1 MNRPLKWH
9 KFLVYFSLWA
19 SAVFVFMKGA
29 NLIALGIFGDTDPQV
44 PEPTSLKVLDIAYGV
59 IYIALAVYHIYTRY
73 QLARFKKGAPKHLL
87 ILYVIVPVV
96 EALYIPLTFIAVDI
110 PVSALLSDPAKAIG
124 GTIGG
129 VFGIWLVCVLNKF
142 TMTNAKNS
150 LSIRRKEVIT

>member
-9 KFLVYFSLWA
+9 KFLIYFSLWA

-87 ILYVIVPVV
+87 ILYVIISVI
-96 EALYIPLTFIAVDI
+96 ELAYLPLMFIAADI
-110 PVSALLSDPAKAIG
+110 PVSALFIEPAKYI
-124 GTIGG
+124 GTILGTIIG
-129 VFGIWLVCVLNKF
+129 TWILCALNKIYYD
-142 TMTNAKNS
+142 K
-150 LSIRRKEVIT
+150 RKELFIN

>member
-1 MNRPLKWH
+1 MNRPLRWH

-19 SAVFVFMKGA
+19 SAVFTFLRGA
-29 NLIALGIFGDTDPQV
+29 GFFALVMFGDTDPQI
-44 PEPTSLKVLDIAYGV
+44 PQPPALKALDIAYGV
-59 IYIALAVYHIYTRY
+59 IYIALAVYNIYTRY

-129 VFGIWLVCVLNKF
+129 VFGIWLVCVLNKIYYD
-142 TMTNAKNS
+142 K
-150 LSIRRKEVIT
+150 RKELFIN